1 MLCASELK
9 NYDHLQV
16 YPLKL
21 KFVSHKKMSNFI
33 FHIILKNQQLLKGR
47 KLNGIF

>member
-9 NYDHLQV
+9 NYDPLQV

-21 KFVSHKKMSNFI
+21 KFVSHKKCQVLFP
-33 FHIILKNQQLLKGR
+33 ILYSKIKSSLR
-47 KLNGIF
+47 KEAQ